1 MQDEQ
6 DFYRCL
12 ASDAA
17 SRALRNIQEILADVT
32 LDDPECFHRIEAIV
46 SLLDIRLRNALPAVL
61 LGLVIAGGITTA
73 VTLGV
78 IHLF

>member
-1 MQDEQ
+1 M
-6 DFYRCL
+6 R
-12 ASDAA
+12 
-17 SRALRNIQEILADVT
+17 
-32 LDDPECFHRIEAIV
+32 
-46 SLLDIRLRNALPAVL
+46 DIRLRNALPAVV